1 MFHYVHNYSYFGLCS
16 CNNSVL
22 FYACEALGSIFA
34 EMFLSIVDDAIIIEI
49 AQAKNFFIFFH
60 RAMMPKMRMIY
71 KEKAPGIIYT
81 GR

>member
-1 MFHYVHNYSYFGLCS
+1 MFHSMHKYAYFGLCT

-22 FYACEALGSIFA
+22 FCTYGALGSIFA

-49 AQAKNFFIFFH
+49 AQAKNFYIFFH

>member
-1 MFHYVHNYSYFGLCS
+1 MFHFMHKYAVFGLCA

-22 FYACEALGSIFA
+22 FCAREALGSIFA

-49 AQAKNFFIFFH
+49 AQAKNFYIFFH

-71 KEKAPGIIYT
+71 KEKAPGITYT

>member
-1 MFHYVHNYSYFGLCS
+1 MSNYAYFGLCA

-22 FYACEALGSIFA
+22 FCAREAPSSIFA

-49 AQAKNFFIFFH
+49 AQAKNFFNFFH

>member
-1 MFHYVHNYSYFGLCS
+1 MFHIMHIYAIFGLCA

-22 FYACEALGSIFA
+22 FCACGAFDSIFA

-49 AQAKNFFIFFH
+49 AQAKNFFNFFH